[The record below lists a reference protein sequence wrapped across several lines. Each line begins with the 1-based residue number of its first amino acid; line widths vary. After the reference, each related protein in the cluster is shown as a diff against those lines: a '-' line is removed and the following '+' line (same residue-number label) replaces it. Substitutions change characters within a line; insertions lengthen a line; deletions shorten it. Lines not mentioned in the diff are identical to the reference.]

1 YSVVNDVF
9 TALFTYPSIVLD
21 TKDVNDNLVITI
33 SNRVYVYDTNFNLL
47 STATPNTEF
56 VTLFKCATITENHIY
71 IGTSSKGVLKTDIF
85 NPLEYEAI
93 LPNGPLMNNAF
104 KIEAGSNELWVT
116 YGDYTVSYNP
126 SPVRNYGISHLVDE
140 VWKNI

>member
-1 YSVVNDVF
+1 
-9 TALFTYPSIVLD
+9 
-21 TKDVNDNLVITI
+21 
-33 SNRVYVYDTNFNLL
+33 
-47 STATPNTEF
+47 
-56 VTLFKCATITENHIY
+56 

-85 NPLEYEAI
+85 NPPEYEAI

-140 VWKNI
+140 VWKNIPYDSLLNARNLNYIAINPFNPNQVFISSFQDGLLELNNEEATILYNQTNSGLESLISP